1 MEDFYKDDYNKVF
14 WHSSAHILAS
24 ALKEIYG
31 NNIKLGIG
39 PAIDNGFYY
48 DIDFGTLTLDTT
60 DLKKIED
67 KFIEIAKRN
76 EDFIRKEVSKKDALQ
91 YFKKI

>member
-1 MEDFYKDDYNKVF
+1 MQEEDFYKENYNKVF
-14 WHSSAHILAS
+14 QHSSAHILAS
-24 ALKEIYG
+24 ALKKIYG

-39 PAIDNGFYY
+39 PTIDNGFYY
-48 DIDFGTLTLDTT
+48 NIDFGTLTLDIT

-76 EDFIRKEVSKKDALQ
+76 EDFVTIQ
-91 YFKKI
+91 YKINR